1 MFRFA
6 SPYFLTLLLLI
17 PLSIWRSRRRQP
29 AAMAH
34 PGIAPTADLAPS
46 PMLHLG
52 RMIPALYYLTLVLM
66 VTALARPQWGTRQVI
81 MNSRGINI
89 VLAVDLSESMAALDF
104 KLEDKIVN
112 RLAAI
117 KSVVQD
123 FIARR
128 DGDRI
133 GLVVFGSQ
141 AYTQLSLTRDY
152 HTITTIL
159 DRLRIGAAGRSTA
172 IGDAIGI
179 ALKRL
184 EDIPSRSNIIILLTD
199 GRSNSGEL
207 EPLTAARIAHEKGV
221 KIYTIGVG
229 GRGRAPFLIRDPIFG
244 DRYVYQRVD
253 LDEDS
258 LKEIAQK
265 TGGLYF
271 RAADTEGLQ
280 KIYHTIDKLEKSKTK
295 VKTFAQYNELYIYL
309 LAPALILLGLWI
321 VMRNTRFLTI
331 P

>member
-6 SPYFLTLLLLI
+6 SPYFLTLLLFV
-17 PLSIWRSRRRQP
+17 PLSIWYARRRQA

-34 PGIAPTADLAPS
+34 PGIAPTADLTPS
-46 PMLHLG
+46 AMLRLG
-52 RMIPALYYLTLVLM
+52 RMVPALYYLTLILM

-89 VLAVDLSESMAALDF
+89 VLTMDLSQSMAALDF
-104 KLEDKIVN
+104 KLGDKIVN
-112 RLAAI
+112 RLTAI

-123 FIARR
+123 FIGRR
-128 DGDRI
+128 TGDRI
-133 GLVVFGSQ
+133 GLVVFGSH
-141 AYTQLSLTRDY
+141 AYTQLPLTRDY
-152 HTITTIL
+152 HTIATIL

-184 EDIPSRSNIIILLTD
+184 EDIPSRSKIIILLTD

-207 EPLTAARIAHEKGV
+207 EPLTAAHIAREKGV

-229 GRGRAPFLIRDPIFG
+229 GRGPAPFLVQDPIFG

-253 LDEDS
+253 LDEES
-258 LKEIAQK
+258 LQEIAQQ
-265 TGGLYF
+265 TGGHYF

-280 KIYHTIDKLEKSKTK
+280 KIYHTIDQLEKSDAK
-295 VKTFAQYNELYIYL
+295 VKTFSQYNELYIYL
-309 LAPALILLGLWI
+309 LAPALFLLGAWI
-321 VMRNTRFLTI
+321 VLRNTRFLII